1 MNWPVYVDNRKKYI
15 LILGKDSRQG
25 VSDSI
30 FTAEKEYATNFT

>member
-1 MNWPVYVDNRKKYI
+1 MNSRVYVDNRKKYI
-15 LILGKDSRQG
+15 SILGKESRQV